1 MLSDRTVRKINDQ
14 IQDKLRRLD
23 SIITSPEEREE
34 IRKDLIVLRDL
45 LTPPTEKLSTETQ
58 TDSIVHEICELLRN
72 RRR

>member
-14 IQDKLRRLD
+14 IQDKLRALD
-23 SIITSPEEREE
+23 HPFKTSEEKEE

-45 LTPPTEKLSTETQ
+45 LTPPTEKLSTET
-58 TDSIVHEICELLRN
+58 DSIVHEICEYLRQ